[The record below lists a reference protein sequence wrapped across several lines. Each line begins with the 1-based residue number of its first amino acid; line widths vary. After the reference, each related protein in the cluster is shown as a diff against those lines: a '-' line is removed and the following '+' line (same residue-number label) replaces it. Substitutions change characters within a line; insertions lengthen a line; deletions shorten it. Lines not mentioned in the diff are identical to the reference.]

1 MRSVRSAIT
10 ATAFSTAFAVALW
23 IPGTR
28 VHADGPATSLVGAW
42 TLNRDLSD
50 TGQLLDQARG
60 GGGRGGGRGGGY
72 GRGGGRGGGFPG
84 GGGGQY
90 PGGGGNRG
98 GDPQETERRMSALR
112 DILYAPDHLT
122 ITQTESMVIVTTSD
136 GRTTRYALDWKKS
149 KDESTST
156 ERRSKWEAS
165 KLVSEVTGSS
175 QPKVTEYYSVDPEH
189 HELLVIVYVE
199 GEGREVAHA
208 FHRIYTVTPQ
218 K

>member
-1 MRSVRSAIT
+1 
-10 ATAFSTAFAVALW
+10 
-23 IPGTR
+23 
-28 VHADGPATSLVGAW
+28 VGAW

-50 TGQLLDQARG
+50 TGQLLDQARNN
-60 GGGRGGGRGGGY
+60 GGRGGGY
-72 GRGGGRGGGFPG
+72 GRGGGGGYGRRGG

-90 PGGGGNRG
+90 PGGGGGGRSG
-98 GDPQETERRMSALR
+98 GDPQEMERRMSALR

-136 GRTTRYALDWKKS
+136 GRTTRYTLDWKKN

-156 ERRSKWEAS
+156 ERRSKWESS
-165 KLVSEVTGSS
+165 KLVSEVTGAS

-199 GEGREVAHA
+199 GEGREAAHA
-208 FHRIYTVTPQ
+208 FHRIYTVTPA